1 MIALPQEYIDSYTLK
16 VLTNDLK
23 NVIEFSYG
31 NLKNSLMENNYK
43 KNFDNLFSLFFQRLL
58 LKNDL
63 INMKSIRYNDDL
75 KLCIFNA
82 LPWFELSNL
91 IKVNVDLR
99 ISAFEAQE
107 FIDADGLYYKN
118 RRLFNIIGCCLFY
131 KVTFLYHCLFL
142 NVINLFSLIIIDISY
157 FHSFKHDSN

>member
-1 MIALPQEYIDSYTLK
+1 MINFNNILVIAVPQEYVDAYTLK
-16 VLTNDLK
+16 ILTNDLK

-31 NLKNSLMENNYK
+31 NLKNSLMEKNYK
-43 KNFDNLFSLFFQRLL
+43 TNFDNLFSLFFQRLL

-63 INMKSIRYNDDL
+63 LNMKSIRYNDDL
-75 KLCIFNA
+75 KLSIFNA
-82 LPWFELSNL
+82 LPWFELLNA
-91 IKVNVDLR
+91 IKVNVDLM

-131 KVTFLYHCLFL
+131 KVRML
-142 NVINLFSLIIIDISY
+142 
-157 FHSFKHDSN
+157 